1 MPTETFYR
9 FEGGPLDGQEV
20 KKTTPART
28 PLYLTTEGA
37 PLDVNKGGRVTNSHY
52 LQRRPKAGPYACYA
66 RRGLVGMADPAYR
79 ANTTTYRFVYTEAFQ
94 NEREENTP

>member
-1 MPTETFYR
+1 MPTQTFYR
-9 FEGGPLDGQEV
+9 FEGGPLDGQER

-28 PLYLTTEGA
+28 PLYLTTEGI

-66 RRGLVGMADPAYR
+66 RRGQVPMDDRESGRIVYR
-79 ANTTTYRFVYTEAFQ
+79 YVYTVAFDS
-94 NEREENTP
+94 EREENTP